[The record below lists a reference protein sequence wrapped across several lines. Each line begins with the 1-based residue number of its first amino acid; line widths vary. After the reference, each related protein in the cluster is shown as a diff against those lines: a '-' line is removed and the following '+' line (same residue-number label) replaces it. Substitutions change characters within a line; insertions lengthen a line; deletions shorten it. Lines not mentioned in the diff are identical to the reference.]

1 MTPISCQ
8 HAIIISKLPVMQT
21 GLGCIISR
29 NLPDYE
35 VSYCRSQEELTLL
48 QLRRANVVIAD
59 ISGDQRNPRRICEE
73 YYSLQNHYRDIHWI
87 FLVSRRVYPC
97 AVELL
102 LRPESSLLSDIEPIE
117 GVINAIRGGSQSAE
131 RISQT
136 LLKPELE
143 ELDES
148 RDEVMLTQSERK
160 VLRLLGKGWGINQIA
175 ALLKKS
181 NKTVSAQKNSAMR
194 RLSLRSNAEMYAWI
208 NSNKGMKELN
218 LFSAYGEQDEWK
230 RAPLRDL
237 SLSSKSAQ

>member
-87 FLVSRRVYPC
+87 FLVSRRVYSC

-148 RDEVMLTQSERK
+148 RDEVMLTHSERK

>member
-143 ELDES
+143 QLDES
-148 RDEVMLTQSERK
+148 RDEVMLTHSERK

>member
-148 RDEVMLTQSERK
+148 RDEVMLTHSERK

-194 RLSLRSNAEMYAWI
+194 RLSLRSNAEM
-208 NSNKGMKELN
+208 
-218 LFSAYGEQDEWK
+218 
-230 RAPLRDL
+230 
-237 SLSSKSAQ
+237 

>member
-148 RDEVMLTQSERK
+148 RDEVMLTHSERK

-237 SLSSKSAQ
+237 SLSSKSA